1 MIYLDNFKEIWIEN
15 IFKYLLNISHEYE
28 MSKRKREYRSNPL
41 KLIGMIA
48 EGLNN
53 NFIDVSLIK
62 MSYEEPLT
70 NIYIKY
76 DELVITIEVLG
87 VKKEDIK
94 VYVTKRMIRVRANNR
109 FYKNIRLPFKID
121 PNNAK
126 VTYNNGILEIKAGVL
141 KTG

>member
-1 MIYLDNFKEIWIEN
+1 
-15 IFKYLLNISHEYE
+15 